1 MFQFLYILSN
11 TCYFLFCRGCVFVF
25 AYVTAILVCVK
36 YLIIVLIYISLMTSD
51 VDLEMPLFGFGIKVI
66 LASQNELE
74 SSISLEDFEN
84 IIGVNS
90 LSVW

>member
-1 MFQFLYILSN
+1 M
-11 TCYFLFCRGCVFVF
+11 FVF

-51 VDLEMPLFGFGIKVI
+51 VDLEMSLFGFGIKVI

>member
-1 MFQFLYILSN
+1 M
-11 TCYFLFCRGCVFVF
+11 FVF
-25 AYVTAILVCVK
+25 AYVTAILVYVK
-36 YLIIVLIYISLMTSD
+36 YLIIVLIYISLMTND
-51 VDLEMPLFGFGIKVI
+51 VDLEMSLSGFGIKVI

-84 IIGVNS
+84 VIGVNS

>member
-1 MFQFLYILSN
+1 
-11 TCYFLFCRGCVFVF
+11 
-25 AYVTAILVCVK
+25 
-36 YLIIVLIYISLMTSD
+36 MTND
-51 VDLEMPLFGFGIKVI
+51 VDLEMSLSGFGIKVI

-84 IIGVNS
+84 VIGVNS